1 MKILGIDF
9 ETTGLD
15 PKQNRIIEV
24 GAVLWDWEQ
33 SKPLS
38 MLSELIIVEEP
49 LPEEIVKITGITDAD
64 IQSYGIDERS
74 AIGSLSDLLNVADY
88 AMAHNGTAFDKLFY
102 DAAANRLGCSVEK
115 TWLDTKIDIKF
126 PESITT
132 RNLRH
137 LAAEH
142 GFLNPF
148 AHRAVFDVLTMLKV
162 AKCYDIQQII
172 ERSLEPTLYVQAVV
186 SFDDKDKAKAR
197 GYYWHGPNRIWWR
210 TFKQSDYTAEKDVCG
225 FVTRILP
232 ASPEA

>member
-15 PKQNRIIEV
+15 HKENRIIEV

-38 MLSELIIVEEP
+38 MMSELVIVGEP
-49 LPEEIVKITGITDAD
+49 LLEEIVKITGITDSD

-74 AIGSLSDLLNVADY
+74 AIGSLSEMLASSDY

-102 DAAANRLGCSVEK
+102 DAAATRLGCTVDR
-115 TWLDTKIDIKF
+115 TWLDTKTDIKF
-126 PESITT
+126 PEHITT

-148 AHRAVFDVLTMLKV
+148 AHRAVFDVLTMLKM
-162 AKCYDIQQII
+162 ASCYDLQQII
-172 ERSLEPTLYVQAVV
+172 ARAMEPTLYVQAVV

-197 GYYWHGPNRIWWR
+197 GYYWHGGRRIWWR
-210 TFKQSDYTAEKDVCG
+210 TFKESDYAEEIAVCG
-225 FVTRILP
+225 FTTRVLP
-232 ASPEA
+232 ESPDA